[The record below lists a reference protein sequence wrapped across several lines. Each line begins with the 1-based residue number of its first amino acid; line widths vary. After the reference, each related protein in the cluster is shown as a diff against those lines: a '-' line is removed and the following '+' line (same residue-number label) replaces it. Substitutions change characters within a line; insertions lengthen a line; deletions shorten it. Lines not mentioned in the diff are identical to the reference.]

1 MNREEIVNMFEKSID
16 VDSADAEQNYSECSK
31 VLDRILSEVEDYKKS
46 LEAKG
51 IELNVNR
58 SEKNLQA
65 TDYGLDTV
73 INVEGIKEKIEILF
87 RKNMVEF
94 ELKVRDTA
102 YILPVDKASDDEIYV
117 VEDTQEINS
126 MSYGEFI
133 DMVMLKLL
141 GEEE

>member
-1 MNREEIVNMFEKSID
+1 MII
-16 VDSADAEQNYSECSK
+16 Y
-31 VLDRILSEVEDYKKS
+31 EDYKKS

-51 IELNVNR
+51 IKLNISR

-65 TDYGLDTV
+65 TDYGLDTI
-73 INVEGIKEKIEILF
+73 INVEGIKERIEILF

-102 YILPVDKASDDEIYV
+102 YLLPVDKATDNNIYV

-126 MSYGEFI
+126 MS
-133 DMVMLKLL
+133 
-141 GEEE
+141 

>member
-1 MNREEIVNMFEKSID
+1 M
-16 VDSADAEQNYSECSK
+16 DSADAEKNYSEGSK
-31 VLDRILSEVEDYKKS
+31 VLDRILSEFEDYKKS

-51 IELNVNR
+51 IKLNISR

-65 TDYGLDTV
+65 TDYGLDTI
-73 INVEGIKEKIEILF
+73 INVEGIKERIEILF

-102 YILPVDKASDDEIYV
+102 YLLPVDKATDNNIYV

-133 DMVMLKLL
+133 DIAMQKLL
-141 GEEE
+141 GEK

>member
-1 MNREEIVNMFEKSID
+1 
-16 VDSADAEQNYSECSK
+16 
-31 VLDRILSEVEDYKKS
+31 
-46 LEAKG
+46 
-51 IELNVNR
+51 
-58 SEKNLQA
+58 
-65 TDYGLDTV
+65 
-73 INVEGIKEKIEILF
+73 
-87 RKNMVEF
+87 MVEL
-94 ELKVRDTA
+94 ELKVLDTA